1 MANSSKQDRERLSEA
16 EEKKKKKTCMG
27 KNGENGEYREET
39 LAVMGKEVM
48 AVSLLCRDLSPTLLQ
63 VSQQEM
69 SGSIRRKHV

>member
-1 MANSSKQDRERLSEA
+1 
-16 EEKKKKKTCMG
+16 MG

-69 SGSIRRKHV
+69 SGSIRKKHV